1 MEKISR
7 YLLVFIA
14 ILTLAIILPKLYWM
28 AFEKPVR
35 KPFILYSCINDDFMI
50 HRISEKTWEDTKG
63 NQFTR
68 EEYEKKLP
76 LMFEKQLITSGS
88 WPDSIK
94 GMALDMRTISKAKSF
109 FRLKASEIDSPFP
122 ELYPLF
128 ESQSGRTK
136 IDLPDDFFRITWRID
151 FIEAAINKVLEEK
164 SQLFSA
170 ALYQN
175 GFSFPAKKI
184 SGLATPRKS
193 VDEGYLIIDSKDQ
206 LFHLKMIKGFPYVKE
221 VDVPEDLKF
230 RHISCVDFKSKEFYA
245 YLFSDKNEIYILTQD
260 DYKLIKWP
268 VDEFDASNC
277 DLKIFGDLFNYTV
290 IIEAEDHIKAIVLS
304 PDYQVVNTYTE
315 NWKLKEDQTEG
326 KIFAA
331 LFPAKLSMTSDNS
344 KFIRF
349 YFTPSKGFNW
359 VIVNLLFALLHFV
372 LLFRQRANFRN
383 HAADLTIVAASG
395 IFGFI
400 AVNFFPNKFFD

>member
-63 NQFTR
+63 QQFTR
-68 EEYEKKLP
+68 EEYEQKLP
-76 LMFEKQLITSGS
+76 MMYLKQLLASGTM
-88 WPDSIK
+88 PDSIDGVELVMHDIAK
-94 GMALDMRTISKAKSF
+94 SKSF
-109 FRLKASEIDSPFP
+109 FRLKINEIDAPVP
-122 ELYPLF
+122 VLYPLF
-128 ESQSGRTK
+128 ESQSGRAK

-151 FIEAAINKVLEEK
+151 FIDASTNNVLEEK

-170 ALYQN
+170 ALFQN
-175 GFSFPAKKI
+175 GFSFPAKTI
-184 SGLATPRKS
+184 SGLSTPRKS
-193 VDEGYLIIDSKDQ
+193 VDEGYLIVDSKDQ
-206 LFHLKMIKGFPYVKE
+206 LFHLKMIKGKPYVKKI
-221 VDVPEDLKF
+221 DVPDSLKF
-230 RHISCVDFKSKEFYA
+230 RHISCVDFKNKDFYA

-260 DYKLIKWP
+260 DYQLIKWP
-268 VDEFDASNC
+268 VDGFDASSC

-290 IIEAEDHIKAIVLS
+290 IIEAEDHVKGIALN
-304 PDYQVVNTYTE
+304 PDYQIVKTYTE
-315 NWKLKEDQTEG
+315 TWKLKEEQTEG
-326 KIFAA
+326 KIFAS
-331 LFPAKLSMTSDNS
+331 LFPAQVSMTSDNS

-349 YFTPSKGFNW
+349 YFSPSKGLNW
-359 VIVNLLFALLHFV
+359 IFLNLLLMAFHFIWLYRRKVKFKNHLADLVIVAV
-372 LLFRQRANFRN
+372 
-383 HAADLTIVAASG
+383 SG

-400 AVNFFPNKFFD
+400 AVHFFENKFFD

>member
-1 MEKISR
+1 
-7 YLLVFIA
+7 
-14 ILTLAIILPKLYWM
+14 
-28 AFEKPVR
+28 
-35 KPFILYSCINDDFMI
+35 
-50 HRISEKTWEDTKG
+50 
-63 NQFTR
+63 
-68 EEYEKKLP
+68 
-76 LMFEKQLITSGS
+76 
-88 WPDSIK
+88 
-94 GMALDMRTISKAKSF
+94 
-109 FRLKASEIDSPFP
+109 
-122 ELYPLF
+122 
-128 ESQSGRTK
+128 
-136 IDLPDDFFRITWRID
+136 
-151 FIEAAINKVLEEK
+151 
-164 SQLFSA
+164 
-170 ALYQN
+170 
-175 GFSFPAKKI
+175 
-184 SGLATPRKS
+184 
-193 VDEGYLIIDSKDQ
+193 
-206 LFHLKMIKGFPYVKE
+206 
-221 VDVPEDLKF
+221 
-230 RHISCVDFKSKEFYA
+230 VDFKNKEFYA

>member
-28 AFEKPVR
+28 AFEKPIR

-63 NQFTR
+63 QQYTR
-68 EEYEKKLP
+68 EEYEQKLP
-76 LMFEKQLITSGS
+76 MMFEKQLITAGS
-88 WPDSIK
+88 MPDSIK
-94 GMALDMRTISKAKSF
+94 GIALDMRTISKAKSF
-109 FRLKASEIDSPFP
+109 FRLKANEIDAPFP

-128 ESQSGRTK
+128 ESQSGRAK
-136 IDLPDDFFRITWRID
+136 LDLPDDFFRITWRIE
-151 FIEAAINKVLEEK
+151 FIDAATNKALEEK

-170 ALYQN
+170 ALFQK
-175 GFSFPAKKI
+175 GFSFPAKAI

-206 LFHLKMIKGFPYVKE
+206 LFHLKMIKEFPYVKQI
-221 VDVPEDLKF
+221 DVPEGLKF
-230 RHISCVDFKSKEFYA
+230 RYISCVDFKNKDFYA

-260 DYKLIKWP
+260 DYQLIKWP
-268 VDEFDASNC
+268 VVGFDASNC

-290 IIEAEDHIKAIVLS
+290 IIEAEDHIKAIALS

-315 NWKLKEDQTEG
+315 TWKLKEEQTEG
-326 KIFAA
+326 KIFAS
-331 LFPAKLSMTSDNS
+331 LFPAQVSMTSDNS

-349 YFTPSKGFNW
+349 YFTFSEGFNW
-359 VIVNLLFALLHFV
+359 LIVNLLFVLLHLV
-372 LLFRQRANFRN
+372 LLFRQRANYRN
-383 HAADLTIVAASG
+383 HAADLAIIAASG
-395 IFGFI
+395 IFGFV

>member
-35 KPFILYSCINDDFMI
+35 KPFVLYSCINDDFMI

-76 LMFEKQLITSGS
+76 LMYEKQLITSGS
-88 WPDSIK
+88 MPDSIK

-109 FRLKASEIDSPFP
+109 FRMKASEIDAPFP

-151 FIEAAINKVLEEK
+151 FIEAATNKVLEEK

-175 GFSFPAKKI
+175 GFSFPAKTI

-193 VDEGYLIIDSKDQ
+193 IDEGYLIIDSKDQ

-221 VDVPEDLKF
+221 IDVPDGLKF
-230 RHISCVDFKSKEFYA
+230 RHISCVDFKNKEFYA
-245 YLFSDKNEIYILTQD
+245 LLFSDKNEIYILTQD
-260 DYKLIKWP
+260 DYQLIKWP
-268 VDEFDASNC
+268 VDGFDASNC

-290 IIEAEDHIKAIVLS
+290 IIEAEDHIKGIALS

-326 KIFAA
+326 KIFAS
-331 LFPAKLSMTSDNS
+331 LFPAKLSMTSDHS

-349 YFTPSKGFNW
+349 YFTPSKGLNW
-359 VIVNLLFALLHFV
+359 IFLNLLLMAFHFIWLYRRKVKLKNHVADLVIVAV
-372 LLFRQRANFRN
+372 
-383 HAADLTIVAASG
+383 SG

-400 AVNFFPNKFFD
+400 AIHFFQNKFFG

>member
-7 YLLVFIA
+7 FLLVFIA

-109 FRLKASEIDSPFP
+109 FRLKASEIDAPFP

-151 FIEAAINKVLEEK
+151 FIEAATNKVLEEK

-193 VDEGYLIIDSKDQ
+193 IDEGYLIIDSKDQ

-221 VDVPEDLKF
+221 VHVPEDLKF
-230 RHISCVDFKSKEFYA
+230 RHISCVDFKNKEFYA

-268 VDEFDASNC
+268 VDGFDASNC

-290 IIEAEDHIKAIVLS
+290 IIEAEDHIKAIALS

-315 NWKLKEDQTEG
+315 TWKLKEDQTEG
-326 KIFAA
+326 KIFAS
-331 LFPAKLSMTSDNS
+331 LFPAQLSMTSDNS

-349 YFTPSKGFNW
+349 YFTPSKGLNW
-359 VIVNLLFALLHFV
+359 IFLNLLLMAFHFIWLYRRKIKLKNHVADLVIVAV
-372 LLFRQRANFRN
+372 
-383 HAADLTIVAASG
+383 SG

-400 AVNFFPNKFFD
+400 AIHFFQNKFFG